1 MKKIFISFLV
11 IVTIQLVNA
20 QNVGIGTSTP
30 LARLHVLDSNVVFS
44 ATGSGPFVFGNPP
57 VSGQGR
63 RMMWYADKAAFRA
76 GYVNSTNWDKDNI
89 GQYSVALGYNT
100 TASGYYSNAM
110 GYNTT
115 ALGENSTA
123 MGAQTTASGNSSTA
137 MGINTTA
144 SGHYSTA
151 MGSGSQANTTYSVAI
166 GESITA
172 NSWNSISLGRWNDP
186 INITPTSSWV
196 LTEPLL
202 IVGNGT
208 GPSDKKNALVILKN
222 GNIGINTSTP
232 TAPLTFS
239 QDLQKKIILFT
250 GPLGDAGFST
260 SPGQI
265 RIHADDPNTNLVF
278 GYDNRTTGFVEN
290 MRIYGSNGNMLV
302 RGSVTANSSFYTSDI
317 RYKKNLQPINNA
329 LQRITQLQGYN
340 YYWKDKEQDT
350 SLKSGIIAQEVQK
363 IFPEL
368 VHADDKGYLS
378 VNYVGLIP
386 YLIQSTKEQQVQIN
400 NQSTEIRQQQDQ
412 INKLSKENEE
422 MKKLKMEVE
431 ELMKMV
437 DKLK

>member
-1 MKKIFISFLV
+1 MGFQ
-11 IVTIQLVNA
+11 TI
-20 QNVGIGTSTP
+20 
-30 LARLHVLDSNVVFS
+30 
-44 ATGSGPFVFGNPP
+44 
-57 VSGQGR
+57 
-63 RMMWYADKAAFRA
+63 
-76 GYVNSTNWDKDNI
+76 
-89 GQYSVALGYNT
+89 
-100 TASGYYSNAM
+100 ASGDV
-110 GYNTT
+110 
-115 ALGENSTA
+115 STA
-123 MGAQTTASGNSSTA
+123 MGNLTNASG
-137 MGINTTA
+137 G
-144 SGHYSTA
+144 YSTA
-151 MGSGSQANTTYSVAI
+151 MGSGSTASGSISTAI
-166 GESITA
+166 GYRTTASGSGSMAMGEESIASGNYSTAIGNGNATGSSSLAIGSDVTA
-172 NSWNSISLGRWNDP
+172 NSAFSTSLGRSNDP
-186 INITPTSSWV
+186 VVIASPGYSWV
-196 LTEPLL
+196 LTDPLL

-208 GPSDKKNALVILKN
+208 GPTDKKNALVILKN

-350 SLKSGIIAQEVQK
+350 SLQSGVIAQEVQK